1 MPSNYFTMW
10 GMLAIMVLGAVA
22 GALID
27 GTMLGS
33 LRAAYPADQTK
44 REALDRCGAMDAD
57 FSRFSQPDR
66 DTCYRAMLHAAG
78 RTLSVP
84 AND

>member
-1 MPSNYFTMW
+1 
-10 GMLAIMVLGAVA
+10 LAPPPGP
-22 GALID
+22 LIHNNVP
-27 GTMLGS
+27 GS

-57 FSRFSQPDR
+57 FSRFSQQDR
-66 DTCYRAMLHAAG
+66 DVCYRALLHAAG
-78 RTLSVP
+78 RTLPVP